1 MTSDAGARA
10 ARRLWTRAEA
20 LHALTYFAPES
31 HAAFEAAGL
40 RGFWRGYFAGRAAP
54 LGPVP
59 AAVVTATFFGFHPDF
74 VARAIPSVWSLTTPA
89 DAVAARLDG
98 IDAALTRIG
107 LGPDAPVEGATPA
120 IAAVRRAVDAAPHA
134 GRPLYAAN
142 VALEWPGDDR
152 LALWHA
158 ATLLREH
165 RGDGH
170 VAALV
175 AADLDPCAA
184 HVLRI
189 AADDLPLDSIQ
200 PYRGWTDDDWA
211 GAARRLTDRGLLGAD
226 GHITTA
232 GAAARIA
239 IEAATDR
246 AAAELVERIEDVDA
260 VIATFDSV
268 AERVGADGDV
278 PYPNPIGVPPPDRP

>member
-1 MTSDAGARA
+1 VTGA

-20 LHALTYFAPES
+20 LHALTYFAPEA
-31 HAAFEAAGL
+31 HAAFAAAGL

-54 LGPVP
+54 LGPTP
-59 AAVVTATFFGFHPDF
+59 AAVVTATFFGFHPHF
-74 VARAIPSVWSLTTPA
+74 VSRAIPSVWSLVTP
-89 DAVAARLDG
+89 DDSVAARLAG
-98 IDAALTRIG
+98 IDAALTRMG
-107 LGPDAPVEGATPA
+107 LEPGAPIPGGRAT
-120 IAAVRRAVDAAPHA
+120 IAAVKQAVDRAPTA
-134 GRPLYAAN
+134 GRPIYAAN
-142 VALEWPGDDR
+142 VALPWPRDDR

-200 PYRGWTDDDWA
+200 PYRGWSDEDWDEAAA
-211 GAARRLTDRGLLGAD
+211 GLAGRGLLDD
-226 GHITTA
+226 GGRITPA
-232 GAAARIA
+232 GAHLRADV
-239 IEAATDR
+239 EAVTER
-246 AAAELVERIEDVDA
+246 AAAELVDRVDDIET
-260 VIATFDSV
+260 VIATFDGL
-268 AERVGADGDV
+268 ATRVGAAGDV
-278 PYPNPIGVPPPDRP
+278 PYPNPIGVPPPESA